1 MKKYYLYLIVFA
13 LMVTLGN
20 VGAYAQ
26 LQSKTGKRDAMGLK
40 YPGASDVQKK
50 GWRTLSS
57 THQRKHASASMMKI
71 DGNKELWG
79 FLIVDE
85 TEDYVPGLG
94 TFPLTNPTQF
104 TIHYFSEVD
113 VSSGAGVDGIMYMQ
127 HKSFTF
133 PISFVSV
140 DLLTGEEKELKAY
153 EKNDPIFMD
162 MTYNYTTETMYAVG
176 YNSDAEATFLYTI
189 DLKTGDFKE
198 VFALSYD
205 LITLAAD
212 NKGNMFGVSQDGDL
226 CQIMLD
232 EKYVECVGFTNEFPM
247 YLQSM
252 DFDKEDNTL
261 YWAGFTEDG
270 NGFLATIDMESGE
283 ATRIID
289 PLGNNAEIVALY
301 VPTASVEPDAPEAVK
316 DLLIEP
322 GEKGALTVSL
332 SWVNPEYTVAGDE
345 LTTLSKIEIYRGEE
359 LVHTIDNPVPG
370 AKADWTDQLKQNG
383 YVAYKLLPFNEV
395 GEGKAVKTD
404 QTFVGQDVPVAVTEP
419 LLIKEDDKNEAHIS
433 WKAPTTGVNGG
444 WLDVASLKYDVIR
457 YPDKKEVA
465 KDLAETSYVD
475 QSINKFS
482 AYYYQIIPKTV
493 GGEGK
498 PAETN
503 KLFIGDASM
512 SLPYSCDFST
522 EDLRNLWIIEDANGD
537 GYTWEFGNNY
547 KATKDWFLEYNV
559 YNYDEPPYI
568 QADEWFFSAPFTFEA
583 GKSYILKFR
592 VRLGGDL
599 AQEKFRA
606 TLCTDA
612 RHDAMV
618 KVIGDYT
625 DLNDQDF
632 QEVAASFKVDE
643 TGEYHI
649 GFQCYSDPDQWM
661 IQITDISLRE
671 SFAKDM
677 EAIVIKGLTAPV
689 QNDATSY
696 EVTVR
701 NEGLE
706 NVSTYRVEVVDED
719 LNVLG
724 ANNVNRELAPQQ
736 TLTVEVKATMPQTG
750 QKHLNGRVVLEG
762 DANAGNDVSPAL
774 SVEVLSGDQLSW
786 EYVGSKAE
794 MSFSPNCPFAT
805 DMPYSRSQTL
815 YLPSDLKFSEGTIE
829 KLVYYYYISPNFG
842 VAAQDVKIR
851 VWLANTDMDNLKDSY
866 VPDEEFTKVFDGS
879 VSLDQQNNVLLIDL
893 DEPFK
898 YTGKN
903 LCVFVERT
911 GEEFTKYKG
920 NNFLYTTDED
930 VLGEG
935 RTRYYISE
943 DAPYTSSVESGNSAR
958 MPNISLLINGKILS
972 SIQTPEKKNRIS
984 VYPNPVVDRLHISGE
999 FTEAELFSING
1010 ASVKVIDESMSE
1022 VDMTGFAKGV
1032 YFLKVKT
1039 ESTVE
1044 THKIVVK

>member
-1 MKKYYLYLIVFA
+1 MRKYYLYLLVFSVLA
-13 LMVTLGN
+13 SFVN

-26 LQSKTGKRDAMGLK
+26 LQSKTGKRVTSGLK
-40 YPGASDVQKK
+40 YQEDSTSQKENR
-50 GWRTLSS
+50 RTSS
-57 THQRKHASASMMKI
+57 RHQRKNKKAPLMKI
-71 DGNKELWG
+71 DGDRELWG
-79 FLIVDE
+79 FLVCDE
-85 TEDYVPGLG
+85 TEEYIPGLG
-94 TFPLTNPTQF
+94 TFSVTNPTEF
-104 TIHYFSEVD
+104 VTVYPSETD
-113 VSSGAGVDGIMYMQ
+113 VSAGACVDGKMYMQ
-127 HKSFTF
+127 YKSFLT

-140 DLLTGEEKELKAY
+140 DLLTGEEKVLGTY
-153 EKNDPIFMD
+153 EENEVVFGD
-162 MTYNYTTETMYAVG
+162 MTYDYTTHTMYGLA
-176 YNSDAEATFLYTI
+176 YDYDLEMDILYTI
-189 DLKTGDFKE
+189 DLKTGAYED
-198 VFALSYD
+198 VFPLD
-205 LITLAAD
+205 HNLMTLAAD
-212 NKGNMFGVSQDGDL
+212 NRGNIYGIGPEGNL

-232 EKYVECVGFTNEFPM
+232 GETVKPIGATGEYPA

-252 DFDKEDNTL
+252 DFDRSDNTL
-261 YWAGFTEDG
+261 YWAGFTEEG
-270 NGFLATIDMESGE
+270 EGFLATVDITTGK
-283 ATRIID
+283 ATRIVD
-289 PLGNNAEIVALY
+289 PVGENSEIVALH
-301 VPTASVEPDAPEAVK
+301 VPEVSVSKDAPAAVK
-316 DLLIEP
+316 DLAAQS
-322 GEKGALTVSL
+322 GENGALTVKL
-332 SWVNPEYTVAGDE
+332 SWVNPDMTAGGDA
-345 LTTLSKIEIYRGEE
+345 LTSLAKIEIYRGET
-359 LVHTIDNPVPG
+359 LVHTVSDPVPG
-370 AKADWTDQLKQNG
+370 EKAEWADSPEQSG
-383 YVAYKLLPFNEV
+383 YVAYKLIPFNEE
-395 GEGKAVKTD
+395 GEGKAAKTD

-433 WKAPTTGVNGG
+433 WKAPATGVNGG

-457 YPDKKEVA
+457 YPDKKEMA
-465 KDLAETSYVD
+465 KDLTETSYVD
-475 QSINKFS
+475 KSINKFS

-498 PAETN
+498 PTETN

-522 EDLRNLWIIEDANGD
+522 EDLRSLWIIEDANGD

-583 GKSYILKFR
+583 GKNYTLKFR

-677 EAIVIKGLTAPV
+677 EAIIIKGLTAPV
-689 QNDATSY
+689 QNDITSY

-706 NVSTYRVEVVDED
+706 NVFTYRVEVVDED

-724 ANNVNRELAPQQ
+724 ANNVNSELAPQQ
-736 TLTVEVKATMPQTG
+736 TLLVEVKAVMPLSG
-750 QKHLNGRVVLEG
+750 QKHLSGRVVLGG

-774 SVEVLSGDQLSW
+774 GVEVLSGEKLSW
-786 EYVGSKAE
+786 EHIGSKAE
-794 MSFSPNCPFAT
+794 MSFSPNYPFVT

-815 YLPSDLKFSEGTIE
+815 YLPSDLKFSEGIIE
-829 KLVYYYYISPNFG
+829 KLVYYYYLSPNYG

-851 VWLANTDMDNLKDSY
+851 VWLANTDMGSLKDSY

-879 VSLDQQNNVLLIDL
+879 VSLDQQNNMLLIGL

-903 LCVFVERT
+903 LCIFVERAE
-911 GEEFTKYKG
+911 GEFTKYSG

-935 RTRYYISE
+935 RTRYYNSE
-943 DAPYTSSVESGNSAR
+943 YAPYDPSVESMNSVRMPNVSLLVNGKLFSSVETRAGD
-958 MPNISLLINGKILS
+958 
-972 SIQTPEKKNRIS
+972 NRIS

-1039 ESTVE
+1039 EYTVE